1 MAGRPKSLSP
11 NMIAIASLKRK
22 DPGFWARN
30 QAGKNPLFPRA
41 NKLENMTLL
50 ELSRLQ
56 NSVQLAMHWK
66 REEEI
71 LQLKARI
78 TEMVK
83 GHGFK
88 DVKDILR

>member
-1 MAGRPKSLSP
+1 MGDNSMKPGRPK
-11 NMIAIASLKRK
+11 
-22 DPGFWARN
+22 
-30 QAGKNPLFPRA
+30 
-41 NKLENMTLL
+41 KLENMTVL

-56 NSVQLAMHWK
+56 NSVQLTMHWK

-78 TEMVK
+78 TAMAK
-83 GHGFK
+83 QHGL